1 MIDILKRIFI
11 GVAIGMSI
19 FFIKSYC
26 FALSIQF
33 EPGDPVKIFNS
44 SKHFQVAPLGNEQ
57 TIAYSLDIPYL
68 NTDYDFVM
76 FQLSEIITDDYN
88 FSNTSASSR
97 LYEVLRYNYYMWI
110 FYSDN
115 SATNCLYQDGV
126 FLCPLSKNK
135 TLNKIQFRFPPFNAS
150 ASITGSL
157 DIYFTAYCTP
167 LKNTFNSLASSSN
180 ETLNETKKITDETD
194 RSGSG
199 DTYDNSGITSNNSK
213 EDALTQDTESSI
225 NNFNIDLSGN
235 ANAFQYIFFLLDKFV
250 KANAKIFGVVLSLLG
265 FGFIRLVLGR

>member
-57 TIAYSLDIPYL
+57 TIAYSLDIPYS

-76 FQLSEIITDDYN
+76 FQLSEIITDEYG
-88 FSNTSASSR
+88 FSNTSATTR
-97 LYEVLRYNYYMWI
+97 IYDVLRYNYYMWV

-135 TLNKIQFRFPPFNAS
+135 TMNKIQFRFPPFNS
-150 ASITGSL
+150 SVSITGTL

-194 RSGSG
+194 RSGNG
-199 DTYDNSGITSNNSK
+199 DSFDNSGISSNSSK
-213 EDALTQDTESSI
+213 EEDLTSDSEDLFD
-225 NNFNIDLSGN
+225 NFDVDLSGN
-235 ANAFQYIFFLLDKFV
+235 SSSFQYIFSILTRFIQ
-250 KANAKIFGVVLSLLG
+250 ANAKIFGVVLSILS
-265 FGFIRLVLGR
+265 FGFIKLVLGR